1 MCEVKCTDE
10 VADNEDFLRSVFCFI
25 YGIVTKICIYCHA
38 VGYIYQQ
45 PSVQKQEVDNCLPIC
60 YFVGIQMST

>member
-45 PSVQKQEVDNCLPIC
+45 PGTKT
-60 YFVGIQMST
+60 GG